1 LRLFQQARQRP
12 FAYRLFAI
20 CYLVFAM
27 RFAKQK
33 LAKEAKAASSFWIQ
47 PLRDLSSVMRFAA
60 ERFSALPSS
69 WKPIQR

>member
-1 LRLFQQARQRP
+1 MFCGCFSRP
-12 FAYRLFAI
+12 VSAHLPIAYL
-20 CYLVFAM
+20 LFAM